1 MNIDYENG
9 LQAIYAGDL
18 TKAEDLLT
26 KAIARDPLHAEAY
39 FHRGKARWQSNNFP
53 AAINDFNKTLEL
65 NPLHNQAKVSLEMV
79 KQIMGFRNPDLY
91 NP

>member
-1 MNIDYENG
+1 MSKNYDLG
-9 LQAIYAGDL
+9 LQALYAGDL
-18 TKAEDLLT
+18 VKADDLLT
-26 KAIARDPLHAEAY
+26 KAIEAEPLNAEAY
-39 FHRGKARWQSNNFP
+39 FYRGKARWQSGSMP

-65 NPLHNQAKVSLEMV
+65 NPQHNQAKVSLEMV